1 MAASLPGISPPKLR
15 SLVEIMLS
23 TPRARLG
30 HQCKARFAGNG
41 RILTKKCNAAV
52 VGLGRPNVNIISTRL
67 ISHRL
72 SGPLQIMAEHKLSD
86 QVWVTKTLTQ
96 IPPPRPP
103 PHSVLHGEGGDAV
116 RYTGNYLPAS
126 LPYAWRHWQARLRHD
141 GFCRQRGLDS
151 RYLLKD

>member
-23 TPRARLG
+23 TPRTRLG

-96 IPPPRPP
+96 IPPLGHR
-103 PHSVLHGEGGDAV
+103 LTQFCMV
-116 RYTGNYLPAS
+116 RVATPFDIQGITCLLLCHMLGATGK
-126 LPYAWRHWQARLRHD
+126 
-141 GFCRQRGLDS
+141 RG
-151 RYLLKD
+151 YVMMAFAGNGVWIHATY